1 MLPTLLSSQKH
12 IKKMVSS
19 MLMPFG
25 SAAAK
30 KPNGIVSHDF
40 NLFHEEQS
48 KMTPIMKTIVKD
60 IIVLSA
66 QAVAYRL
73 ASPPNDDQHVVF
85 AAVPTAGPPRAKAI
99 TDENEPRAQRI
110 GF

>member
-1 MLPTLLSSQKH
+1 
-12 IKKMVSS
+12 MVSS

>member
-1 MLPTLLSSQKH
+1 
-12 IKKMVSS
+12 
-19 MLMPFG
+19 LMPFG
-25 SAAAK
+25 SAPAK
-30 KPNGIVSHDF
+30 KSSGTPCHNF

-73 ASPPNDDQHVVF
+73 ASPPNDEQHVVF

>member
-1 MLPTLLSSQKH
+1 
-12 IKKMVSS
+12 
-19 MLMPFG
+19 MPFG
-25 SAAAK
+25 SAVAK

-73 ASPPNDDQHVVF
+73 ASPPNDEQHVVF

>member
-1 MLPTLLSSQKH
+1 
-12 IKKMVSS
+12 MVSS

-25 SAAAK
+25 SAAVK

-73 ASPPNDDQHVVF
+73 ASPPNDEQHVVF
-85 AAVPTAGPPRAKAI
+85 AAVPTAKDRDWE
-99 TDENEPRAQRI
+99 TS
-110 GF
+110 

>member
-1 MLPTLLSSQKH
+1 
-12 IKKMVSS
+12 MVSS

-73 ASPPNDDQHVVF
+73 ASPPNDEQHVVF
-85 AAVPTAGPPRAKAI
+85 AAVPTAGPPRAKAL

>member
-1 MLPTLLSSQKH
+1 
-12 IKKMVSS
+12 MVSS
-19 MLMPFG
+19 ILTPFG
-25 SAAAK
+25 SAAKK
-30 KPNGIVSHDF
+30 KPSGFPTHDL

-73 ASPPNDDQHVVF
+73 ASPPNDDKQVDL
-85 AAVPTAGPPRAKAI
+85 AAVPPAGPPRAKAI